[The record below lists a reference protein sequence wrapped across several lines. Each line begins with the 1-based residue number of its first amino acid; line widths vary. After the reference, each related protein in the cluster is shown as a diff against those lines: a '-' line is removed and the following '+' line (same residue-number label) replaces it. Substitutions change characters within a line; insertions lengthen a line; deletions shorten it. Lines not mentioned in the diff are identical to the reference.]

1 MEKTYDKVLVAIDGS
16 ETSTNVLEHA
26 RRLAGIHDSEVIVYH
41 VRQKAYSG
49 ASTISIGSRPVIT
62 AQAAAEQLAEDG
74 IRVRALEEDAQWAHT
89 ANSIIEAAERES
101 ADVIVIGSRG
111 LSRLPAM
118 LLGSVAYKVLHLANQ
133 PVLVIPQG
141 NKER

>member
-1 MEKTYDKVLVAIDGS
+1 LVKSYEKVLVAIDES
-16 ETSTNVLEHA
+16 ETSINVLEHA
-26 RRLAGIHDSEVIVYH
+26 RKLASTNDSEIIVYH

-49 ASTISIGSRPVIT
+49 ASTISVGPPPVIT
-62 AQAAAEQLAEDG
+62 AQVAARQLAEAG
-74 IRVRALEEDAQWAHT
+74 LRARALEEDAQWAHT
-89 ANSIIEAAERES
+89 ANAIIEAAERES
-101 ADVIVIGSRG
+101 ASVIVIGSRG

-141 NKER
+141 KK